1 MICDYWENT
10 IDKSPQEIKIM
21 KIKQRFLLWA
31 EIINFLHDIREQTP
45 WMWTDFLRDEI
56 LIGDLIDEAWKYR
69 DEYLEILK
77 NAGVEWPIIDTWS
90 KDYWS
95 YYRRPKINRNQ
106 LPYQSLGPGKSF
118 DPELDL
124 KKAEKEKENI
134 FQYGK
139 ITNGDSGIHW
149 KSVGEV
155 FNWTCHICGEK
166 VDRIGGTPTNRRG
179 CTVEHIVPQSK
190 GGANTWN
197 NVRPAHWDCNLKKN
211 ANI

>member
-1 MICDYWENT
+1 MSFKLLITTDGETELVDFGSEKEFDKWYLRLREERWAFFKQLADLIEMKREELFRYGNFCETDESVTDLFINECRYWEAVYWRHLNGW
-10 IDKSPQEIKIM
+10 DYEESDFEKVEKRLSWFSKS
-21 KIKQRFLLWA
+21 
-31 EIINFLHDIREQTP
+31 
-45 WMWTDFLRDEI
+45 
-56 LIGDLIDEAWKYR
+56 
-69 DEYLEILK
+69 
-77 NAGVEWPIIDTWS
+77 S
-90 KDYWS
+90 
-95 YYRRPKINRNQ
+95 
-106 LPYQSLGPGKSF
+106 
-118 DPELDL
+118 
-124 KKAEKEKENI
+124 

-139 ITNGDSGIHW
+139 ISNGDAGIHW

-197 NVRPAHWDCNLKKN
+197 NVLPAHWDCNLKKN

>member
-1 MICDYWENT
+1 MMKDHWENT
-10 IDKSPQEIKIM
+10 IDKSPREIQIM
-21 KIKQRFLLWA
+21 KTKQRFLLWA

-45 WMWTDFLRDEI
+45 WLWTDFLHEELVIRD
-56 LIGDLIDEAWKYR
+56 LMAQAWEHR
-69 DEYLEILK
+69 DQYAEVLQ
-77 NAGVEWPIIDTWS
+77 NAGVEWPIVDTWS

-95 YYRRPKINRNQ
+95 YWGRRPDMYRNQ
-106 LPYQSLGPGKSF
+106 LPYQPLEPG
-118 DPELDL
+118 LDY
-124 KKAEKEKENI
+124 KKAEEETDPI

-139 ITNGDSGIHW
+139 ISNGDSGIHW

-155 FNWTCHICGEK
+155 FDWTCHICGEK
-166 VDRIGGTPTNRRG
+166 VDRIGGTPNNRRG

-197 NVRPAHWDCNLKKN
+197 NVRPAHWDCNIYKS

>member
-1 MICDYWENT
+1 MSFEVMLTTYGVTKLTAFKSKRDFHEWFDLVYAERWLFFKQIIELVETRENLLRWGDFDGYEEQLTDWFIKEAEYWRDVYFCKLDWREEDF
-10 IDKSPQEIKIM
+10 DKFESE
-21 KIKQRFLLWA
+21 RL
-31 EIINFLHDIREQTP
+31 
-45 WMWTDFLRDEI
+45 
-56 LIGDLIDEAWKYR
+56 
-69 DEYLEILK
+69 
-77 NAGVEWPIIDTWS
+77 
-90 KDYWS
+90 
-95 YYRRPKINRNQ
+95 PKPTQ
-106 LPYQSLGPGKSF
+106 KFS
-118 DPELDL
+118 
-124 KKAEKEKENI
+124 
-134 FQYGK
+134 YGK